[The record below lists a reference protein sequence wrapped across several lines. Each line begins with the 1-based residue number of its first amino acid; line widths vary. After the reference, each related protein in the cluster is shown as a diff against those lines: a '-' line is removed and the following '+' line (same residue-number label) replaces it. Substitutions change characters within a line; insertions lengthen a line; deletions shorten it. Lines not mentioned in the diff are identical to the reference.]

1 MEILDSHKTKDI
13 VTWLPH
19 GQAFII
25 YKKKKFASEVL
36 PVYFKLSK
44 FTSFTRKLNR
54 WGFTRITRGHE
65 MGAYFHK
72 FFQRDDPRL
81 CMQMCCQNI
90 RLQNEALA
98 LQETHQVRVTN
109 NAAAANN
116 GLPFGMQMAQQQM
129 SQNAMINPLTVFN
142 NPFLQ
147 QQQQQ
152 MMLGQNQQQ
161 QQQMM
166 LGQFQQQQVQTAEL
180 VRRAMATQVTAN
192 ASQAQLA
199 ALAGYLHNNSDQV
212 YNNNSNNNQM
222 MDQSLYMDLLQQT
235 KNSSLNIQPLMMAM
249 QNSLR
254 ATPVNMLAQMQQKQS
269 LRLDEAVLIE
279 EPRKSGVPRASAA

>member
-1 MEILDSHKTKDI
+1 MEILDSHKTNDV

-72 FFQRDDPRL
+72 FFQRDNPRL

-98 LQETHQVRVTN
+98 LQETHQGQATN
-109 NAAAANN
+109 NAAATHN
-116 GLPFGMQMAQQQM
+116 GLPFSMQMAQQQM
-129 SQNAMINPLTVFN
+129 SQNATMNPLAVFN

-147 QQQQQ
+147 QQ
-152 MMLGQNQQQ
+152 LQQQ
-161 QQQMM
+161 QEQMM

-180 VRRAMATQVTAN
+180 VRRAMETQVTAN
-192 ASQAQLA
+192 ATQAQLA
-199 ALAGYLHNNSDQV
+199 ALVGYMHNSSDQV
-212 YNNNSNNNQM
+212 FNNNNHQM
-222 MDQSLYMDLLQQT
+222 MDQSLYLELLQHT
-235 KNSSLNIQPLMMAM
+235 KNSSLNIQPMMMAM
-249 QNSLR
+249 QNTLR
-254 ATPVNMLAQMQQKQS
+254 ATPLSALAQIQQKQL
-269 LRLDEAVLIE
+269 LRVEEAVHIE

>member
-1 MEILDSHKTKDI
+1 MEILDNHKTKDI

-25 YKKKKFASEVL
+25 YKKKKFASGVL

-161 QQQMM
+161 QMM
-166 LGQFQQQQVQTAEL
+166 LGQFQQQQQVQTAEL

-192 ASQAQLA
+192 ASQAQLV
-199 ALAGYLHNNSDQV
+199 ALAGYMHNNSDQV
-212 YNNNSNNNQM
+212 YNNNSNNQM

-254 ATPVNMLAQMQQKQS
+254 ATPVNMLAQMKQKQS